1 MISSAYQYGV
11 SMRCG
16 LFACFKTSSLVACLI
31 AVFSATNFVFAQ
43 TPSDEVLRNKQ
54 GRFSDV
60 ASPTTKPVTTTAP
73 LQAPGNAQQSMP
85 VAPVSAAV
93 AISAPTTY
101 SVARSDRTLR
111 EALVKWARSSG
122 WTFEPE
128 HWAVPRDIPVAGG
141 ASVDTD
147 FKTAVRMLL
156 RSTELTDLPVQPC
169 FYNANQT
176 LRVVPINDS
185 CTRGN

>member
-1 MISSAYQYGV
+1 MLTRIFRSTTA
-11 SMRCG
+11 
-16 LFACFKTSSLVACLI
+16 LLI
-31 AVFSATNFVFAQ
+31 AGCLLPLMAEAQ
-43 TPSDEVLRNKQ
+43 SIPIQRKTFIDEPALPIAPPPAVAPGVAALAALTP
-54 GRFSDV
+54 
-60 ASPTTKPVTTTAP
+60 TAAAAP
-73 LQAPGNAQQSMP
+73 AQAPITST
-85 VAPVSAAV
+85 
-93 AISAPTTY
+93 TTY

-111 EALVKWARSSG
+111 EALVKWARLSG

-128 HWAVPRDIPVAGG
+128 HWSVGRDIPVAGG

-169 FYNANQT
+169 FYNANKT

-185 CTRGN
+185 CSRGN

>member
-1 MISSAYQYGV
+1 MTIRIPRRMTALLLAGCFSPLMASPQTIQIQRQAFIDAPALPIAPPPKPASAVAPG
-11 SMRCG
+11 S
-16 LFACFKTSSLVACLI
+16 AALVAVTPVPPP
-31 AVFSATNFVFAQ
+31 APAQ
-43 TPSDEVLRNKQ
+43 
-54 GRFSDV
+54 
-60 ASPTTKPVTTTAP
+60 
-73 LQAPGNAQQSMP
+73 
-85 VAPVSAAV
+85 AALT
-93 AISAPTTY
+93 STTTY
-101 SVARSDRTLR
+101 SVARSDRTHR
-111 EALVKWARSSG
+111 EVLVKWARASG

-128 HWAVPRDIPVAGG
+128 HWAVARDIPVAGV

-169 FYNANQT
+169 FYNPNRT

>member
-1 MISSAYQYGV
+1 MI
-11 SMRCG
+11 
-16 LFACFKTSSLVACLI
+16 FKRLLCVLALVASVPAFAGKLI
-31 AVFSATNFVFAQ
+31 ISG
-43 TPSDEVLRNKQ
+43 D
-54 GRFSDV
+54 
-60 ASPTTKPVTTTAP
+60 
-73 LQAPGNAQQSMP
+73 
-85 VAPVSAAV
+85 AAV
-93 AISAPTTY
+93 PAPAAPASSPVKGLVGPAAVLPAAVDQSVRTSNATF

-111 EALVKWARSSG
+111 EALVKWARASG

>member
-1 MISSAYQYGV
+1 MNHTLTLKA
-11 SMRCG
+11 
-16 LFACFKTSSLVACLI
+16 ALI
-31 AVFSATNFVFAQ
+31 AVAACAAMLAEAQ
-43 TPSDEVLRNKQ
+43 TIQVSNESFID
-54 GRFSDV
+54 
-60 ASPTTKPVTTTAP
+60 KPVLPFAAP
-73 LQAPGNAQQSMP
+73 RRPVPGNQVEPAV
-85 VAPVSAAV
+85 VAVPPTSLTSA
-93 AISAPTTY
+93 TTY

-111 EALVKWARSSG
+111 EALVKWARLSG

-128 HWAVPRDIPVAGG
+128 HWAVGRDIPVAGG

-169 FYNANQT
+169 FYNANKT

>member
-1 MISSAYQYGV
+1 MIIK
-11 SMRCG
+11 R
-16 LFACFKTSSLVACLI
+16 LVC
-31 AVFSATNFVFAQ
+31 VFA
-43 TPSDEVLRNKQ
+43 LL
-54 GRFSDV
+54 
-60 ASPTTKPVTTTAP
+60 ASAPVFAGTLIISGDAAVK
-73 LQAPGNAQQSMP
+73 QAPAASVAPGRAS
-85 VAPVSAAV
+85 VAPVSEV
-93 AISAPTTY
+93 VSAPAPNRIKAETIF

-111 EALVKWARSSG
+111 EALVKWSRSAG

-128 HWAVPRDIPVAGG
+128 HWAVARDIPVAGG

-147 FKTAVRMLL
+147 YKTAVRMLL

>member
-1 MISSAYQYGV
+1 V
-11 SMRCG
+11 KG
-16 LFACFKTSSLVACLI
+16 LVG
-31 AVFSATNFVFAQ
+31 
-43 TPSDEVLRNKQ
+43 P
-54 GRFSDV
+54 
-60 ASPTTKPVTTTAP
+60 
-73 LQAPGNAQQSMP
+73 
-85 VAPVSAAV
+85 AAV
-93 AISAPTTY
+93 LPAAVDQSVRTSNATF

-111 EALVKWARSSG
+111 EALVKWARASG

>member
-1 MISSAYQYGV
+1 MKPI
-11 SMRCG
+11 
-16 LFACFKTSSLVACLI
+16 
-31 AVFSATNFVFAQ
+31 
-43 TPSDEVLRNKQ
+43 
-54 GRFSDV
+54 
-60 ASPTTKPVTTTAP
+60 TK
-73 LQAPGNAQQSMP
+73 
-85 VAPVSAAV
+85 AV
-93 AISAPTTY
+93 AIAGFFIAAAVGVAPSAIAQSSIQRASEPYVAKPEIKFVLAATEGATPAAPGSAALVAVTPVTPPAPAQAALTSTTTY
-101 SVARSDRTLR
+101 SVARSDRTHR
-111 EALVKWARSSG
+111 EVLVKWARASG

-128 HWAVPRDIPVAGG
+128 HWAVARDIPVAGV

-169 FYNANQT
+169 FYNPNRT